1 MIKTTAFLI
10 AVLYS
15 NFSVAQ
21 LNLNNLTNS
30 NFGEVHGNFQ
40 LNAQY
45 YIPDST
51 IGAAAAPEKMLMNGF
66 ANIIYTKG
74 KFTAGIRYE
83 SYLNELQ
90 GYPAGYKGTGIPYR
104 FADYKSDN
112 LEVTI
117 GSFYEQFGSGL
128 TLRTYEERNLGLDNA
143 LDGFRLKLQPLKGIY
158 LKAFI
163 GKQRTYFSSA
173 GLVRGFDGEI
183 QLNEAFKKL
192 ADKKTIVTLGGSFV
206 SKYQPDADPTLVL
219 PENVGNSAGRFDI
232 TRNNF
237 KINGEYAYKINDPSL
252 DNNFNYKYGDA
263 ILLQTSYAVK
273 GFALSLSGSRIDN
286 MSYRSDRTAQLTNQ
300 LINYI
305 PALPKQQTYS
315 LLAFYPYASQSRGEM
330 EFSSELKYKIKKG
343 TVLGGQYGTDITINY
358 SGANSL
364 DTTQIKGTDTKRLGY
379 TSNYLGVGK
388 EVYFRDFY
396 VEITKKINKLWKG
409 TLIYANQV
417 YDKSIIQKPGYPTIY
432 SNIVVLDVTYK
443 LKQTSALRLEL
454 QNLQT
459 KQDQQDWA
467 YALLEYTINEN
478 WFVAAGD
485 QYNYGN
491 DISAQRYH
499 YYMGNI
505 GYTKNANR
513 ITLGYGKQRAG
524 IFCVGGVCRNV
535 PASNGLT
542 LSITSS
548 F

>member
-513 ITLGYGKQRAG
+513 ITL
-524 IFCVGGVCRNV
+524 
-535 PASNGLT
+535 
-542 LSITSS
+542 
-548 F
+548 

>member
-358 SGANSL
+358 SGANRL